1 MSQKKEKHEG
11 LEYNLSVSSY
21 SVGELYTL
29 FNLNNDDTIDVI
41 NEKFRSIVNDSEVAG
56 HPEVFLTFLKNCQS
70 HIIESVIKLKY
81 VDVNDMST
89 LEENR
94 EFKPK
99 KVYESDMQEYIK
111 KREGD
116 ENVTIKPKSLASFVW
131 RDSQLEGGDHDV
143 IVHPEAPSMNVSQ
156 NKYPRG
162 AFNPVE
168 RKTIKRVLCMD
179 SLFRQNPDITSPND
193 IMFKLPQ
200 PIDKVVQMTLVSLD
214 VPNIWY
220 TFSDKYNNNV
230 FTVYTYNVAGV
241 EDMKHVV
248 TIPPGNYMSDTLS
261 NMMNNYFSNAGNGLQ
276 LLYMEISQTTGKTI
290 IRAKTDP
297 DPGEPTYPFV
307 ETSSMYSPQFYFAID
322 FNNRDE
328 DVANF
333 DCNAM
338 NIDYNTA
345 GWMLGYRRIY
355 YLVDHVPEFSYHD
368 YYTYRENVVK
378 YECYLE
384 SESIYGDS
392 VHDYIF
398 VELDDYNNNFV
409 SNSITSATRD
419 AYLGNNIL
427 ARIPITSS
435 HFHSEHSTKSD
446 LIYKSR
452 EYFGPVTVE
461 KMHIRLLDKYG
472 NLINLHNNNFSFAL
486 EFTILYG

>member
-1 MSQKKEKHEG
+1 MSHKSN
-11 LEYNLSVSSY
+11 LEYNLDVTSYTVS
-21 SVGELYTL
+21 ELYAL
-29 FNLNNDDTIDVI
+29 YNLNNDDTLEVI
-41 NEKFRSIVNDSEVAG
+41 TDKFRTIVNDSETAG
-56 HPEVFLTFLKNCQS
+56 HPEVFLSFVKRCQAT
-70 HIIESVIKLKY
+70 IIESVIKLKY
-81 VDVNDMST
+81 VDVNEMNLD
-89 LEENR
+89 ENR
-94 EFKPK
+94 EYKSK
-99 KVYESDMQEYIK
+99 QEYNEEIIEYK
-111 KREGD
+111 NKRDQE
-116 ENVTIKPKSLASFVW
+116 ENMTIKPKSLASFLW
-131 RDSQLEGGDHDV
+131 KNSELEGGSKDV
-143 IVHPEAPSMNVSQ
+143 IIHPEAPTMNISN
-156 NKYPRG
+156 NKYPQG

-179 SLFRQNPDITSPND
+179 SLFRQNPDMTSPND

-200 PIDKVVQMTLVSLD
+200 AIEKVVQMSLVSLD

-230 FTVYTYNVAGV
+230 FTVYTYNVLGV
-241 EDMKHVV
+241 EDTKHII
-248 TIPPGNYMSDTLS
+248 TIPAGNYMSDTLTTLL
-261 NMMNNYFSNAGNGLQ
+261 NNYFSNVGRGMQ
-276 LLYMEISQTTGKTI
+276 LLFVEINKTTGKTI
-290 IRAKTDP
+290 IRAKADP
-297 DPGEPTYPFV
+297 DPGEPNYPFDPD
-307 ETSSMYSPQFYFAID
+307 SSMYSPEFYYAID

-333 DCNAM
+333 DCTAS

-355 YLVDHVPEFSYHD
+355 YLMENVEESTYTD
-368 YYTYRENVVK
+368 YYTYQDNVVK
-378 YECYLE
+378 YQCYLE

-409 SNSITSATRD
+409 SNTITSATRD

-435 HFHSEHSTKSD
+435 HFHNEHNNKSD

-452 EYFGPVTVE
+452 EYFGPVTVD
-461 KMHIRLLDKYG
+461 KMRIRLIDKYG
-472 NLINLHNNNFSFAL
+472 QLVNLHNNNFSFAL